1 LKRATGK
8 TDPDEKHSYREVEQ
22 TYGGVKQR
30 WLLVYSTP
38 RAKRQ
43 NVVFETRR
51 TKAAEAATKALKALA
66 RREFACEPDAREAVT
81 AMEKTWKYHTSEV
94 TFESRDHFGSGGRPK
109 KGQRPIRVS
118 WRVRGVVV
126 EDPAAIAASQRGRG
140 LYMLATNE
148 MDKQKLSARQ
158 LFLLYKSQNTT
169 IERGFRFLKDPLFF
183 ASAMYLKKPSRIM
196 ALLMVMTLSLLV
208 YAVAEHQLR
217 AELAAADE
225 TVPDQ
230 TGKPTA
236 RPTLRRVFQMFDGIE
251 LLEIRIGGTLQRQVL
266 NLSDLHRKILGFLPE
281 EVKTLYLNPGG
292 CGR

>member
-1 LKRATGK
+1 M
-8 TDPDEKHSYREVEQ
+8 
-22 TYGGVKQR
+22 KQR

-51 TKAAEAATKALKALA
+51 TKAAEAAAKALTALT
-66 RREFACEPDAREAVT
+66 RREFACEPDAREAVA
-81 AMEKTWKYHTSEV
+81 AMEKAWKYHTSEV

-109 KGQRPIRVS
+109 KGQRSTRVS

-126 EDPAAIAASQRGRG
+126 EDPVAIAASQRGRG

-208 YAVAEHQLR
+208 RPSAPPNRR
-217 AELAAADE
+217 AAN
-225 TVPDQ
+225 
-230 TGKPTA
+230 
-236 RPTLRRVFQMFDGIE
+236 I
-251 LLEIRIGGTLQRQVL
+251 
-266 NLSDLHRKILGFLPE
+266 
-281 EVKTLYLNPGG
+281 
-292 CGR
+292 